1 MAVNTDNT
9 IFGFNGFLPLLFA
22 VIAVYIQIRFSN
34 APYIKRNLKKY
45 LFLRNLDKVYKPYLS
60 RYFPFYNS
68 LPAKEKLVFE
78 RRIQKFIDLKQF
90 IPRRGIREI
99 SPEMKA
105 MIAGSAIQLTYGYPN
120 VYFRHFWRI
129 LIYPDNYYSTI
140 THKYHKGEVNI
151 KGIIVLSW
159 KSFKE
164 GFENP
169 GDGINLGLHEMAHA
183 LRLINIIDN
192 EEYDFYDRKIMDE
205 FEKEAHNETIKIL
218 NSSDHVSLFR
228 NYSATN
234 IDEFF
239 SVAVECFFEK
249 PFEFKDYNPKLYE
262 LLTKILNADP
272 SAIYGSK
279 EQHNMAS

>member
-1 MAVNTDNT
+1 MVMHPENT
-9 IFGFNGFLPLLFA
+9 ISTFDWVFPLF
-22 VIAVYIQIRFSN
+22 IAVTAVYAQIRFSN
-34 APYIKRNLKKY
+34 APYVKRNLKKY
-45 LFLRNLDKVYKPYLS
+45 LFLRNLDKVYKPYLTQ
-60 RYFPFYNS
+60 YFPFYNS
-68 LPAKEKLVFE
+68 LPAKEMLVFE

-90 IPRRGIREI
+90 IPRGGIKEVT
-99 SPEMKA
+99 PEMKA
-105 MIAGSAIQLTYGYPN
+105 MIAGSAVQLTYGYPN

-140 THKYHKGEVNI
+140 THKYHKGEVNV

-164 GFENP
+164 GFDNP
-169 GDGINLGLHEMAHA
+169 VDGINLGFHEMAHA
-183 LRLINIIDN
+183 LRLINIVEN

-218 NSSDHVSLFR
+218 NSSEHVSLFR

-249 PFEFKDYNPKLYE
+249 PFEFRKYNPKLYG
-262 LLTKILNADP
+262 LLTKILNTDP
-272 SAIYGSK
+272 SAIYGLK
-279 EQHNMAS
+279 ERRSMAS